1 MMNSDF
7 KPRNI
12 SHCRQKRRANLAISV
27 GILFFFS
34 LFCLLTACSDKKET
48 ERLLQK
54 EPALVV
60 PAEPLLPKKYT
71 FLVIEPIAIPAEL
84 ANDYPKA
91 ASDCQLQLM
100 RTVKAQK
107 AFQSVSNSSSARSN
121 GNELIVRSTIT
132 DMRLVSQNGHAKGG
146 AFVGSSYI
154 NIDILLLDGA
164 TKTAIREKQLTVTHA
179 PATKRA
185 ATKVADS
192 KLPNDLGSS
201 IEEYLL
207 SIMPKD

>member
-1 MMNSDF
+1 MDMEQGLVFNLLPAKAKGNISLPMAGLFIYFLSTVKTTKDKKEKMMNSDF

-12 SHCRQKRRANLAISV
+12 YLSRQKRRANLAISV
-27 GILFFFS
+27 GILFFS

-91 ASDCQLQLM
+91 ASDCQLQLH
-100 RTVKAQK
+100 AYSQGEK
-107 AFQSVSNSSSARSN
+107 AFSLFQTPAQPGVTAMNS
-121 GNELIVRSTIT
+121 
-132 DMRLVSQNGHAKGG
+132 
-146 AFVGSSYI
+146 
-154 NIDILLLDGA
+154 
-164 TKTAIREKQLTVTHA
+164 
-179 PATKRA
+179 
-185 ATKVADS
+185 
-192 KLPNDLGSS
+192 
-201 IEEYLL
+201 
-207 SIMPKD
+207 

>member
-7 KPRNI
+7 KPRNVYL
-12 SHCRQKRRANLAISV
+12 SRQKRRANLAIPV
-27 GILFFFS
+27 GILCFFS

-54 EPALVV
+54 KSALVV

-71 FLVIEPIAIPAEL
+71 SLVIEPIAISAEL

-91 ASDCQLQLM
+91 ASECQLQLM
-100 RTVKAQK
+100 HSVKTK
-107 AFQSVSNSSSARSN
+107 NIFQSVSNSSSARSN
-121 GNELIVRSTIT
+121 GNILIVRSTIT
-132 DMRLVSQNGHAKGG
+132 DMRLVSQYGHAKGG
-146 AFVGSSYI
+146 AFVGSSYM

-164 TKTAIREKQLTVTHA
+164 TKTAIREKQLTVSHA

-192 KLPNDLGSS
+192 NLPNDLGSS

>member
-7 KPRNI
+7 KPRNVYL
-12 SHCRQKRRANLAISV
+12 SRQKRRANLAIPV
-27 GILFFFS
+27 GILCFFS
-34 LFCLLTACSDKKET
+34 LFCLLTACNDKKET

-54 EPALVV
+54 KSALVV

-71 FLVIEPIAIPAEL
+71 SLVIEPIAISAEL

-91 ASDCQLQLM
+91 ASECQLQLM
-100 RTVKAQK
+100 HSVKTK
-107 AFQSVSNSSSARSN
+107 NIFQSVSNSSSARSN
-121 GNELIVRSTIT
+121 GNILIVRSTIT
-132 DMRLVSQNGHAKGG
+132 DMRLVSQYGHAKGG
-146 AFVGSSYI
+146 AFVGSSYM

-164 TKTAIREKQLTVTHA
+164 TKTAIREKQLTVSHA

-192 KLPNDLGSS
+192 NLPNDLGSS